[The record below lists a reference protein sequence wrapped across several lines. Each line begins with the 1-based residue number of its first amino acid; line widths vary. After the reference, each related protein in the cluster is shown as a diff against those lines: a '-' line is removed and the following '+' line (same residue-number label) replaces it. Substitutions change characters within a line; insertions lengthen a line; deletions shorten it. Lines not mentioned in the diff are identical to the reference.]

1 MSEGSR
7 PRRASEA
14 SFRPM
19 GEDGGLV
26 VLPMKREIKVLNPVG
41 ILVFSLIDGTRTEA
55 EIAGVVAEQFDVSA
69 EDAARD
75 VSDFLE
81 ELRENGMLAEDSP
94 ESVAG
99 GTH

>member
-1 MSEGSR
+1 
-7 PRRASEA
+7 
-14 SFRPM
+14 
-19 GEDGGLV
+19 
-26 VLPMKREIKVLNPVG
+26 
-41 ILVFSLIDGTRTEA
+41 LIDGTRTEA